1 MIEPCRCNCG
11 YTCGGPGVCKLGIME
26 CLAAGHFVKDCDHDF
41 SGNLVDLAGDGSAG
55 FSVVCSKCGMSALAH
70 DCRCGP

>member
-1 MIEPCRCNCG
+1 MSEPCRCNCG
-11 YTCGGPGVCKLGIME
+11 YMCGGPGVCKLSLMG

-41 SGNLVDLAGDGSAG
+41 GGDLVDMGGG
-55 FSVVCSKCGMSALAH
+55 GQSVVCQKCGMSALAH